1 MCLPKSL
8 KQSIQ
13 LGAELH
19 GMLGFWD
26 AGSWELGAKFHRMLG
41 AGILGAELHRM
52 LGAELLGMLQC
63 WKLEWPPPGCGGGET
78 GA

>member
-19 GMLGFWD
+19 GMLGCWD
-26 AGSWELGAKFHRMLG
+26 AG
-41 AGILGAELHRM
+41 M

-63 WKLEWPPPGCGGGET
+63 WKLEWPPPGCGGGEQEPREVQVSAA
-78 GA
+78 GCELEAHASGQI